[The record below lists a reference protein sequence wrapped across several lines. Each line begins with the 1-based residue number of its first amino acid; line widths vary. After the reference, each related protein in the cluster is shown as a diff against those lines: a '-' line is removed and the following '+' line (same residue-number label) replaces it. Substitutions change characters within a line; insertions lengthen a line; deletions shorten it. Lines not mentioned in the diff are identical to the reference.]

1 MQQESDAVKSAH
13 RMARGAA
20 PGRAPGRTTGRA
32 RAVRAVLSLAA
43 LAAGSLFGAC
53 RQIDSPAPMPKSAKP
68 PPALAAGC
76 EADGGLDCPPVCS
89 DYFAPDDG
97 GFVSCGS
104 TR

>member
-13 RMARGAA
+13 RMARSAA
-20 PGRAPGRTTGRA
+20 PARVPRPTTGRA
-32 RAVRAVLSLAA
+32 WAGRAILVLAA
-43 LAAGSLFGAC
+43 LAAGSLVGAC

-76 EADGGLDCPPVCS
+76 ETDGGLDCPPECS

-97 GFVSCGS
+97 GFTSCGS

>member
-20 PGRAPGRTTGRA
+20 SARVPGRTTGRA
-32 RAVRAVLSLAA
+32 RAARAWLVLAA
-43 LAAGSLFGAC
+43 LAASSLVGAC
-53 RQIDSPAPMPKSAKP
+53 REVDSPAPMPKSAKP
-68 PPALAAGC
+68 PPALTAGC
-76 EADGGLDCPPVCS
+76 ETDGGLDCPPVCS

-97 GFVSCGS
+97 GFTSCGS